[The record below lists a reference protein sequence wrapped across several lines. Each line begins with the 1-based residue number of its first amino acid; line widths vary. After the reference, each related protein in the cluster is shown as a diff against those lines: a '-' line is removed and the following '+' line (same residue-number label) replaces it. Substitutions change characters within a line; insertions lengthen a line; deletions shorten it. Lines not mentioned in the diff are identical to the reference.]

1 MTHKFTSFL
10 IFSILSLC
18 IYHPFQGH
26 ASTIENSE
34 DLIEIY
40 LHQSDTDDDNTSD
53 EEQGKHNHGERM
65 PQRPIVCS
73 ISNDSGI
80 SLPNYFD
87 VSEISS
93 FEIWN
98 QNNCIAA
105 FGDQSDF
112 INLIFSLKGEYQIVF
127 RSPNYFLYGVI
138 YL

>member
-1 MTHKFTSFL
+1 MTLKFASFL

-18 IYHPFQGH
+18 IYHPLHAQG
-26 ASTIENSE
+26 ATIEYSE

-53 EEQGKHNHGERM
+53 DERDKHNRGERM
-65 PQRPIVCS
+65 PQQPIVCS

-98 QNNCIAA
+98 QNTCIAS
-105 FGDQSDF
+105 FIDQKDF
-112 INLIFSLKGEYQIVF
+112 IDMIFSLKGEYQLIF
-127 RSPNYFLYGVI
+127 RFKNYLLSGYISF
-138 YL
+138 